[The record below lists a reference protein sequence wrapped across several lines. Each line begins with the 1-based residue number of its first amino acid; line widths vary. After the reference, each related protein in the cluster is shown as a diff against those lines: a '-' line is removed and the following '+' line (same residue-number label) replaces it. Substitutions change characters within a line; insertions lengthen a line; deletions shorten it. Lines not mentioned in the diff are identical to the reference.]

1 MDDVKKEI
9 LKSLFKKNRHR
20 VPSLVPSLLNS
31 INHDSKKTSF
41 PKN

>member
-9 LKSLFKKNRHR
+9 LKSLFKKTRQK
-20 VPSLVPSLLNS
+20 PSVVPSLLNS